1 MHDVDRT
8 QLETGFGGE
17 YGYEL
22 EPEYEYGGGNG
33 APREADEMELASELL
48 EVGSEEELDEFLGSI
63 ISSATKAAGDFL
75 RSGAGQAVTGIVK
88 DVARKALPSIG
99 RSIGGIFGSQGGDIG
114 AQLATRAGSMF
125 GLELEGLSPQDQEF
139 EVARQVVRFTQKAAE
154 EAEKVAGTAP
164 PQQAAQQAV
173 QRAAQ
178 RYAPGILQLLR
189 GGGGPWQSTP
199 RPRGPDR
206 GRGIVPPQQ
215 LQAIF
220 TAQPQESPL
229 SEVEEMELAGDL
241 LGVSSEAE
249 LDEFLGDLVK
259 KAASAV
265 GGFVRSPVGRQIGGI
280 LKGVAKQALPALG
293 AGAAGFFG
301 LPPQL
306 GGAAGSMIANTFEL
320 ETDGMAS
327 EELEFEVA
335 RKIVAL
341 GATAASN
348 AAAAPPNV
356 PAKQV
361 AQAAVQAAAQR
372 YAPGLARQ
380 QGGGGENGE
389 GGTRSGRWVRRGRK
403 IVLYGV

>member
-8 QLETGFGGE
+8 QLESGFGGE

-22 EPEYEYGGGNG
+22 EPEYEYGGNG
-33 APREADEMELASELL
+33 APREAEEMELASELL
-48 EVGSEEELDEFLGSI
+48 EIETEEELDEFLGDI
-63 ISSATKAAGDFL
+63 INKVTRTAGDFL

-88 DVARKALPSIG
+88 DVARKALPGVG
-99 RSIGGIFGSQGGDIG
+99 RSIGGIFGRQGGDIG
-114 AQLATRAGSMF
+114 ARLASQAGSMF

-154 EAEKVAGTAP
+154 EAQKVAGSGP
-164 PQQAAQQAV
+164 PQQVAQQAV

-189 GGGGPWQSTP
+189 GGPQQWQS
-199 RPRGPDR
+199 RPRYGTPDR

-220 TAQPQESPL
+220 RAQPQESPL

-280 LKGVAKQALPALG
+280 LKGVAKQALPAIG

-301 LPPQL
+301 LPPQV
-306 GGAAGSMIANTFEL
+306 GQAAGSMIANTFEI
-320 ETDGMAS
+320 ETEGLS
-327 EELEFEVA
+327 GEELEFEVA
-335 RKIVAL
+335 RTIVQL
-341 GATAASN
+341 GATAGAN
-348 AAAAPPNV
+348 AAAAPQGV
-356 PAKQV
+356 PPKQV

-380 QGGGGENGE
+380 QGGGE
-389 GGTRSGRWVRRGRK
+389 GGDGGARSGRWVRRGRK
-403 IVLYGV
+403 IVLHGV